1 MSEEKEKLL
10 IVDDE
15 VFYIDILVDLL
26 AKKYTVSVAKN
37 GQQALDRI
45 ENGYCP
51 DLVLLDVLMPDMN
64 GYEVC
69 QLLKMHESTQ
79 DTPVIFLTVKSDV
92 ESEINGFEIGA
103 ADYISKPFSMPIV
116 KARVETH
123 LALARTRKRLEYEKS
138 LLEVKIRERT
148 QEISRTQDI
157 AMYCM
162 STVVEARD
170 NETGAHIRRTQ
181 HYIKALADR
190 LRKHPEFA
198 ETLTPDYIDMLYKS
212 APLHDIGKVAVPD
225 AILLKPG
232 KLTPKEWEEMKKH
245 TTYGLQALERTEVV
259 YGSSSFLKIAKEIV
273 YSHHERW
280 DGTGY
285 PEGLFGK
292 KIPLSARLMAL
303 ADCYDALISRRAY
316 KEPFSHEEARRI
328 VIEGRGTHFDP
339 YIVDAFIQL
348 ESAFVSIAN
357 QFVDE

>member
-1 MSEEKEKLL
+1 MSEQKEKLL
-10 IVDDE
+10 VVDDE

-26 AKKYTVSVAKN
+26 AKQYTVSIAKN

-45 ENGYCP
+45 ENGYIP
-51 DLVLLDVLMPDMN
+51 DLILLDVLMPDLN

-69 QLLKMHESTQ
+69 KLLKAHEVTK
-79 DTPVIFLTVKSDV
+79 DIPVIFLTVKSDV
-92 ESEINGFEIGA
+92 ESEMSGFEIGA
-103 ADYISKPFSMPIV
+103 ADYISKPFSMPVV
-116 KARVETH
+116 KARVSTH
-123 LALARTRKRLEYEKS
+123 LTLARTRKRLETEKS
-138 LLEVKIRERT
+138 LLEAKVKERT

-181 HYIKALADR
+181 HYIKALADY
-190 LRKHPEFA
+190 LRTHQEFKD
-198 ETLTPDYIDMLYKS
+198 TLTNDYIDMLYKS

-232 KLTPKEWEEMKKH
+232 KLNETEWEEMKKH
-245 TTYGLQALERTEVV
+245 TTYGLEALERTEAV

-273 YSHHERW
+273 CCHHERW

-285 PEGLFGK
+285 PTGLFGK
-292 KIPLSARLMAL
+292 NIPISARLMAL
-303 ADCYDALISRRAY
+303 ADCYDALISKRSY
-316 KEPFSHEEARRI
+316 KEPFSYEQARKI
-328 VIEGRGTHFDP
+328 ILDGRGTHFDP
-339 YIVDAFIQL
+339 YVVDAFIKL
-348 ESAFVSIAN
+348 EASFISIAK